1 MIISTKG
8 RYGVRAMFVLAKR
21 YEEEALTSIKYIAA
35 EQGISEQYL
44 EQLFS
49 KLKTAGLIESV
60 RGQKGGY
67 RLNSSPSDISVGQIL
82 RALEGPLAPSECVV
96 DENEVCAKSESCTTH
111 NMWKTVYDGINRVVD
126 DMSLADM
133 LNDYRVNQNEI
144 EDCGSQKN

>member
-21 YEEEALTSIKYIAA
+21 YNEQELTSIKYIAN
-35 EQGISEQYL
+35 EQEISEQYL

-49 KLKTAGLIESV
+49 KLKSANLIESV

-67 RLNSSPSDISVGQIL
+67 RLTASPSEISVGQIL

-96 DENEVCAKSESCTTH
+96 DETDVCSKSESCTTH
-111 NMWKTVYDGINRVVD
+111 NMWKAVYDGINRVVD
-126 DMSLADM
+126 EMSLADM
-133 LNDYRVNQNEI
+133 LNDYNKNKNDI
-144 EDCGSQKN
+144 ENCRC

>member
-21 YEEEALTSIKYIAA
+21 YNEEELTSIKYIAN
-35 EQGISEQYL
+35 EQEISEQYL

-49 KLKTAGLIESV
+49 KLKTANLIESV

-67 RLNSSPSDISVGQIL
+67 RLSAPPTDISVGQIL
-82 RALEGPLAPSECVV
+82 RALEGPLAPTECVV
-96 DENEVCAKSESCTTH
+96 DETGGCAKSESCTTH

-126 DMSLADM
+126 EMSLADM
-133 LNDYRVNQNEI
+133 LNDFNKNNNEI
-144 EDCGSQKN
+144 ENCRS

>member
-21 YEEEALTSIKYIAA
+21 YDESELTSIKYIAN

-67 RLNSSPSDISVGQIL
+67 RLANKPSDISVGQIL

-96 DENEVCAKSESCTTH
+96 DENEVCDKSDSCTTH
-111 NMWKTVYDGINRVVD
+111 NMWKTIYDGINRVVD
-126 DMSLADM
+126 KMSLADM
-133 LNDYRVNQNEI
+133 VKDYNENLNGTEN
-144 EDCGSQKN
+144 CGSQRS

>member
-21 YEEEALTSIKYIAA
+21 YGDEALTSIKYIAS

-49 KLKTAGLIESV
+49 KLKTARLIESV

-67 RLNSSPSDISVGQIL
+67 RLNASPEEISVGQIL

-96 DENEVCAKSESCTTH
+96 DDSEACEKSDSCTTH

-126 DMSLADM
+126 EMSLADM
-133 LNDYRVNQNEI
+133 LSDYTKNQNEI
-144 EDCGSQKN
+144 ENCGRKTS

>member
-21 YEEEALTSIKYIAA
+21 YENGEPTSIKYIATD
-35 EQGISEQYL
+35 QDISEQYL

-49 KLKTAGLIESV
+49 KLKHAELIKSI

-67 RLNSSPSDISVGQIL
+67 TLSAEPSDISIGEII

-96 DENEVCAKSESCTTH
+96 EEYDCCKNIECCTTRS
-111 NMWKTVYDGINRVVD
+111 MWKSIYDGINNVVD
-126 DMSLADM
+126 SLSLGDM
-133 LNDYRVNQNEI
+133 LNDYNENI
-144 EDCGSQKN
+144 KNNKEDGRC

>member
-21 YEEEALTSIKYIAA
+21 YEQDTLTSIKYIAN

-49 KLKTAGLIESV
+49 KLKTAKLIESV

-67 RLNSSPSDISVGQIL
+67 RLAAAPVDISVGQIL

-96 DENEVCAKSESCTTH
+96 DENEVCNKTESCTTH
-111 NMWKTVYDGINRVVD
+111 NMWKTIYDGINRLVD
-126 DMSLADM
+126 EMSLADM
-133 LNDYRVNQNEI
+133 LSDYKKNRNLTEN
-144 EDCGSQKN
+144 CGS